1 MEQATDYIIEE
12 LKMTKAELKKYKDQE
27 LEDKRIK
34 TLYTLSIGLN
44 LPTDYEYLEKLKR
57 IQEILKTSITDS
69 GVYMNMLELL
79 NDLTEV
85 GFDIYTMPYL
95 QTIFFVDTLYA
106 LAIQGNTL
114 QTVVVDDKYI
124 SKELFHILVYV
135 DNFITKYIDEHTV
148 R

>member
-12 LKMTKAELKKYKDQE
+12 LKMTKAELKRYKDQE

-34 TLYTLSIGLN
+34 TLYTLSIGLS
-44 LPTDYEYLEKLKR
+44 LPTDYEYLEKLKK
-57 IQEILKTSITDS
+57 IQEVLETSIS
-69 GVYMNMLELL
+69 NPAVYMDMLELINHL
-79 NDLTEV
+79 SEV

-114 QTVVVDDKYI
+114 QTVIVDDKYI
-124 SKELFHILVYV
+124 SKELFHILVFV

>member
-12 LKMTKAELKKYKDQE
+12 LKVTKAELKKYKDQE

-44 LPTDYEYLEKLKR
+44 LPTDYEYIAKLKK
-57 IQEILKTSITDS
+57 IHETLKTSITNTAI
-69 GVYMNMLELL
+69 YMDMLELL
-79 NDLTEV
+79 NQLAEV

-106 LAIQGNTL
+106 LAIQGSAL
-114 QTVVVDDKYI
+114 QTVIIDDKYI
-124 SKELFHILVYV
+124 SKELFHILVFV
-135 DNFITKYIDEHTV
+135 DNFITKYIDEHEV

>member
-12 LKMTKAELKKYKDQE
+12 LKMTKAELKRYKDQE

-44 LPTDYEYLEKLKR
+44 LPTDYEYIAKLKK
-57 IQEILKTSITDS
+57 IQETLKTSITNS
-69 GVYMNMLELL
+69 AIYMDMLELL
-79 NDLTEV
+79 NQLAEV

-95 QTIFFVDTLYA
+95 QTIFFVNTLYA
-106 LAIQGNTL
+106 LAIQGSAL
-114 QTVVVDDKYI
+114 QTVIVDDKYI
-124 SKELFHILVYV
+124 SKELFHILVFV
-135 DNFITKYIDEHTV
+135 DNFITKYIDEHEV